1 MAVVDIASNLKRLEE
16 EIQSVAHDCGRD
28 PRKIRLMAVSK
39 LFSTAVVEQAA
50 AAGQT
55 LFGENRPQEAWQKI
69 PQVKQSGL
77 CWHLIGPLQSNK
89 ARRAVEMF
97 DVIQTLDRPKITR
110 RVNQYARELDKTLRV
125 FIEVNI
131 GEELQKHGVAPE
143 ELGGMVELVDS
154 MSALQLEGLMTLPPH
169 HQEAEASRPYFQKL
183 AKMQEEVNRNRQLP
197 LKELSMGMSRDYR
210 VAIEEGATLVRLGT
224 AIFGPRPLL

>member
-1 MAVVDIASNLKRLEE
+1 MRLEE
-16 EIQSVAHDCGRD
+16 EIESVAHDCGRD
-28 PRKIRLMAVSK
+28 PRNIRLMAVSK
-39 LFSTAVVEQAA
+39 TFSADAVDQAA
-50 AAGQT
+50 AAGQS
-55 LFGENRPQEAWQKI
+55 LFGENRPQEAGQKI

-110 RVNQYARELDKTLRV
+110 KVNQYAQELDKTLRV

-131 GEELQKHGVAPE
+131 GDEPQKHGVVPE

-154 MSALQLEGLMTLPPH
+154 MSALQLEGLMTLPPF

-183 AKMQEEVNRNRQLP
+183 AEMQDEVNRHRERP